1 MLLKSRT
8 GIMRC
13 RNQPVLLIY
22 NTHSLKQQDCLRRQ
36 DNRGKMILA
45 TLICKDHSYSFDLD
59 LITVS
64 QSCCS
69 LSSFPDTAKIFKPF
83 PSGKRFLDLS
93 YCALWHHKREPER
106 SVSFWSPQDS
116 LFHKMLKYNCC
127 ANKKKKKDFNHLNT
141 LSQTKSLPSFCNS
154 EFHGHNQTAK
164 WCLCIRKLQEQSLPF
179 NHLSSTSTSLLLSLI
194 QERCKAIVLPRAQS
208 PAQPVILWLTHKEGW
223 SNKIE
228 IPQAS

>member
-106 SVSFWSPQDS
+106 SISFWSPQDS

-127 ANKKKKKDFNHLNT
+127 ANKKKKRL
-141 LSQTKSLPSFCNS
+141 QPSEYTQSDQIITF
-154 EFHGHNQTAK
+154 
-164 WCLCIRKLQEQSLPF
+164 ILQLRVPW
-179 NHLSSTSTSLLLSLI
+179 
-194 QERCKAIVLPRAQS
+194 P
-208 PAQPVILWLTHKEGW
+208 QPDSKVM
-223 SNKIE
+223 
-228 IPQAS
+228 PVY

>member
-106 SVSFWSPQDS
+106 SISFWSPQDS

-127 ANKKKKKDFNHLNT
+127 ANKKKKK
-141 LSQTKSLPSFCNS
+141 
-154 EFHGHNQTAK
+154 
-164 WCLCIRKLQEQSLPF
+164 
-179 NHLSSTSTSLLLSLI
+179 TSTIWIHSVRPNHYLHFATQSSMATTRQQSDACVLENFKSKASLLITCPLPPSVFCSCLFRRDVKLLSFP
-194 QERCKAIVLPRAQS
+194 EPKAQHSL
-208 PAQPVILWLTHKEGW
+208 
-223 SNKIE
+223 
-228 IPQAS
+228 